1 MLPDAVQ
8 FDPSVSSSP
17 ARHRATVL
25 QLPRTRRQAKG
36 FVEGAEEA
44 GAAGC
49 VTVALRT
56 PAGYGE
62 DEWQRPS
69 NRRATGGRGD
79 GYGGL
84 GDGLFRDWGD
94 VLIVGLW
101 RDKPGKVAVVVV
113 VVLGEE
119 KKGGGQKSG

>member
-1 MLPDAVQ
+1 MGKTSGS
-8 FDPSVSSSP
+8 DPP
-17 ARHRATVL
+17 TDGR
-25 QLPRTRRQAKG
+25 P
-36 FVEGAEEA
+36 GA
-44 GAAGC
+44 G
-49 VTVALRT
+49 
-56 PAGYGE
+56 
-62 DEWQRPS
+62 
-69 NRRATGGRGD
+69 GD